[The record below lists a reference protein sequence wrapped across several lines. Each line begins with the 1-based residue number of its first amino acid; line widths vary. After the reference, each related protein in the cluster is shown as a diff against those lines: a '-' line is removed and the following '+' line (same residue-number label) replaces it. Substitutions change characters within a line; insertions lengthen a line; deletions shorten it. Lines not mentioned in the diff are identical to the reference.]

1 MRKNAYLTPA
11 TKVFKMES
19 TAIMAASGEQDY
31 ISIDVDNDGTYEE
44 EFRSKN
50 NMSLWDEE

>member
-1 MRKNAYLTPA
+1 MKKNTYFTPA

-31 ISIDVDNDGTYEE
+31 ISIEVDNDGTYEE